1 MGRGAALS
9 VTSAGLLLYRGADAG
24 VEVLLG
30 HMGGP
35 FWARKDARAWSIPK
49 GEHTADEDP
58 HDAAVREFTEEIG
71 HEPPPGPEIA
81 LGTVRLRSG
90 KEVTAWA
97 RRADL
102 DVAAI
107 VSNTFELEWPP
118 RSGRVQ
124 SFPELD
130 RARWCPL
137 PQARDLVVAAQVVLL
152 DRLRDVLEAQD

>member
-1 MGRGAALS
+1 MT
-9 VTSAGLLLYRGADAG
+9 VTSAGLLLYREADAG

-49 GEHTADEDP
+49 GEHAPDEDP
-58 HDAAVREFTEEIG
+58 HAAAVREFTEEIG
-71 HEPPPGPEIA
+71 QEPPPGPELA

-102 DVAAI
+102 DVSEI

-137 PQARDLVVAAQVVLL
+137 PRGRELVVVAQVVLL
-152 DRLRDVLEAQD
+152 DRLRDALDALAQPHA

>member
-1 MGRGAALS
+1 MS
-9 VTSAGLLLYRGADAG
+9 VTSAGLLLYRELETGL
-24 VEVLLG
+24 EVLIG
-30 HMGGP
+30 HLGGP
-35 FWARKDARAWSIPK
+35 FWARKDARAWTIPK
-49 GEHTADEDP
+49 GEHLGDEDP
-58 HDAAVREFTEEIG
+58 HDAAVREFAEEIG
-71 HEPPPGPEIA
+71 QVPPPGPEIA

-102 DVAAI
+102 DASAI

-137 PQARDLVVAAQVVLL
+137 PQARELVSAGQVALL
-152 DRLRDVLEAQD
+152 DRLRAALDAPTAAEA